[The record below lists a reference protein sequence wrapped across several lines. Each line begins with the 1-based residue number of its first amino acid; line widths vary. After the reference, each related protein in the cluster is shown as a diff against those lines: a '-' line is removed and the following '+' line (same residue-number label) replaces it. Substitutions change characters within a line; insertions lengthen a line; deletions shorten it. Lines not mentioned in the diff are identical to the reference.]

1 MMHLVVLVALAAT
14 PTAPAQPTPANEQHA
29 IAQTPAAALPCANAG
44 GLLPG
49 SGLCRADAI
58 ARLPKALPGGWSPPE
73 GCDTAAQEAQLTG
86 GRWLLYAAQ
95 RCGERIAR
103 LAVTPE
109 QGGALV
115 LRYAETAR
123 NAGLAGR
130 KTLIIVD
137 GRPAQEHLAVY
148 SLVMAG
154 LPRTQADR
162 CALRP
167 PPGPGYP
174 YDAVVFDLPPAG
186 ARLTAAL
193 DAPCGPYGRSAR
205 ADNYWRLLG
214 GIRVFAI
221 FDDDQPEYDP
231 ASLVVYQ
238 PSR

>member
-1 MMHLVVLVALAAT
+1 MAALPFLLALAAQA
-14 PTAPAQPTPANEQHA
+14 APLPPAEVA
-29 IAQTPAAALPCANAG
+29 PPPPPAPCVTAG

-49 SGLCRADAI
+49 SGLCRADALVL
-58 ARLPKALPGGWSPPE
+58 LPKPQPGGGSPPE

-103 LAVTPE
+103 LSVTPQ

-123 NAGLAGR
+123 NAGLVGR
-130 KTLIIVD
+130 KTLTIVD

-154 LPRTQADR
+154 LPRLRADR

-167 PPGPGYP
+167 APGPGYP
-174 YDAVVFDLPPAG
+174 YDAFVFDLPPAE

-193 DAPCGPYGRSAR
+193 DQPCGPYGRSAR
-205 ADNYWRLLG
+205 TDNYWRLLD
-214 GIRVFAI
+214 GIGIFTVFG
-221 FDDDQPEYDP
+221 DDQPEYDP
-231 ASLVVYQ
+231 ASLAVYK
-238 PSR
+238 PAN

>member
-1 MMHLVVLVALAAT
+1 MAALPFLLALAAQAAPLP
-14 PTAPAQPTPANEQHA
+14 PTEIAPPQPA
-29 IAQTPAAALPCANAG
+29 PCANAG

-49 SGLCRADAI
+49 SGLCRADAL
-58 ARLPKALPGGWSPPE
+58 ARLPRPQPGGWSPPQ
-73 GCDTAAQEAQLTG
+73 GCDIAAKEVQLTG

-103 LAVTPE
+103 LAVTPQ

-123 NAGLAGR
+123 NAGLVGR

-148 SLVMAG
+148 TLVTAG
-154 LPRTQADR
+154 LPGTQADR

-174 YDAVVFDLPPAG
+174 YDAFVFDLPTAE

-205 ADNYWRLLG
+205 TDNYWRLFG
-214 GIRVFAI
+214 GIGVFTI
-221 FDDDQPEYDP
+221 IGDDQPEYDP
-231 ASLVVYQ
+231 ASLTIYK
-238 PSR
+238 PAS